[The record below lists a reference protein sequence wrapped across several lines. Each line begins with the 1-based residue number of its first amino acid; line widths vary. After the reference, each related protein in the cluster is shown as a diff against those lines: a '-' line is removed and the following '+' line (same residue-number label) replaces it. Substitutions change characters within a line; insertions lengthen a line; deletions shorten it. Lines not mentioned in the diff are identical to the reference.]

1 MGFCKESIDLQMIKL
16 TFLTMLAKILLPLY
30 LFALLISCSE
40 KKTNREQD
48 QEIPRI
54 LNKEI
59 LVRNDNCLPDS
70 INCTYIKIDYPEF
83 SDTTNV
89 GLNEVIHQK
98 LNEAVSSYFS
108 EEAIGGSYEYM
119 ANLFIRDYNSFKIDF
134 PDYGIGWY
142 VRVFSEITY
151 ESQKI
156 LSFRIDAESFT
167 GGAHPNSSSVFYVI
181 DKWTNN
187 TLSAPEI
194 ISDTTKFKRILEA
207 AFRKQKGIDEGQS
220 FADKGFYLE
229 EGEFLLSNN
238 IGITEEHVIVHFNP
252 YEIAPYA
259 LGATTLELNK
269 SELESMLKL
278 D

>member
-1 MGFCKESIDLQMIKL
+1 M
-16 TFLTMLAKILLPLY
+16 
-30 LFALLISCSE
+30 
-40 KKTNREQD
+40 
-48 QEIPRI
+48 
-54 LNKEI
+54 NKEV
-59 LVRNDNCLPDS
+59 LVTNDDCLSDS
-70 INCTYIKIDYPEF
+70 ITCTYIKIDYPEF
-83 SDTTNV
+83 SDTAYAE
-89 GLNEVIHQK
+89 LNEVIHQK

-181 DKWTNN
+181 DKRTRN

-194 ISDTTKFKRILEA
+194 ISDTAKFKRILEA

-229 EGEFLLSNN
+229 EGDFLLSNN